1 MVKDTTC
8 RECNCYIY
16 SKYGWTSPRPHIDF
30 GGSTEQSFVLCL
42 ECFEETYNGDYKET
56 KETYEKWYDT
66 VEEQLRQEKEAN
78 KKICGFMKKDGKP
91 CKREVSQYSSAKHCT
106 YHS

>member
-16 SKYGWTSPRPHIDF
+16 SKYGWTPPRPHIDF
-30 GGSTEQSFVLCL
+30 GGSTEKSFVICL
-42 ECFEETYNGDYKET
+42 LCFEESYNGNYKET
-56 KETYEKWYDT
+56 KEIYEKWYDL
-66 VEEQLRQEKEAN
+66 VEEQRRQEKEAN

-106 YHS
+106 YHC